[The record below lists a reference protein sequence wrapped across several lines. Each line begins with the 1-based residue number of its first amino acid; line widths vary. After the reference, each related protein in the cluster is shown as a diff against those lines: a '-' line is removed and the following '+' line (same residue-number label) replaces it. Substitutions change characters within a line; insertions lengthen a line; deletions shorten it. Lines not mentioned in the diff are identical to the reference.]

1 MILPI
6 HFFSSNFNKNWTN
19 LDEIFFLFR
28 AAFSYLNELYLKH
41 FKLRFFAY
49 KLYLFISGMKDN
61 FEHESKQKICGLCS
75 RKASKYF
82 ICFSELYLGSSM
94 YFMHYL
100 IYKKQGL
107 DHIGICL
114 KFRVRCILKVKYFDQ
129 GHLNSI
135 SLLVSRA
142 LKCLFSACQ
151 IC

>member
-1 MILPI
+1 MPRISFPLT
-6 HFFSSNFNKNWTN
+6 FLVFTEVLNAFNV
-19 LDEIFFLFR
+19 
-28 AAFSYLNELYLKH
+28 YLKR
-41 FKLRFFAY
+41 LRNLERETRLSTSNIVFGIVYA
-49 KLYLFISGMKDN
+49 
-61 FEHESKQKICGLCS
+61 
-75 RKASKYF
+75 
-82 ICFSELYLGSSM
+82 
-94 YFMHYL
+94 L